1 MCSVF
6 FSNELIDLFR
16 GVGSLGF
23 VLGVLGFS
31 NSNIPRNRLSG
42 FTTQQLAEKATKAG
56 ASGVD
61 GMARAGKSGK
71 HRGNISRDLLRD
83 MLKTCSLPL
92 LYWALI
98 PMRDPKTEQNNVLTW
113 MPFLLVHEMLSAL
126 WEALGDA
133 LYDPSPTIEKNLK
146 ASCTANGINFN
157 KENVLPLGMHG
168 DGVPNNV
175 HKTIIAFT
183 WNILGCGKLSERIL
197 FAALGKD
204 RQH

>member
-92 LYWALI
+92 LYWALMVI
-98 PMRDPKTEQNNVLTW
+98 
-113 MPFLLVHEMLSAL
+113 FL
-126 WEALGDA
+126 
-133 LYDPSPTIEKNLK
+133 
-146 ASCTANGINFN
+146 
-157 KENVLPLGMHG
+157 
-168 DGVPNNV
+168 
-175 HKTIIAFT
+175 
-183 WNILGCGKLSERIL
+183 
-197 FAALGKD
+197 
-204 RQH
+204 